1 MKRKILFIACL
12 LGALYTGNA
21 QSNTDQNGEV
31 DPFASYED
39 KSPSWKGEKVDV
51 DKYYDIQPD
60 GSYIRKDINQ
70 KKLKTSTDSTMVLI
84 VVILFVG
91 IGIIGAIVTNNQK
104 NTNNSHDRE

>member
-1 MKRKILFIACL
+1 MKRKILFTACL

-21 QSNTDQNGEV
+21 QSNTNQNGEV

-39 KSPSWKGEKVDV
+39 KNPSWKGEKVDV

-70 KKLKTSTDSTMVLI
+70 KKLKTNTDNTTVLI

-91 IGIIGAIVTNNQK
+91 IGIIGAIITSRRKPNNK
-104 NTNNSHDRE
+104 YDRE

>member
-1 MKRKILFIACL
+1 MKRKILFIVCL

-21 QSNTDQNGEV
+21 QSNTNPNGEI

-70 KKLKTSTDSTMVLI
+70 KKLSTNNDNTTVLI

-91 IGIIGAIVTNNQK
+91 IGIIGAIVTSQRKPNNY
-104 NTNNSHDRE
+104 DRE

>member
-1 MKRKILFIACL
+1 MKRKILFTACL

-21 QSNTDQNGEV
+21 QSNTNQNGEV

-70 KKLKTSTDSTMVLI
+70 KKSNANSDNTTVLI

-91 IGIIGAIVTNNQK
+91 IGIIGAIVTNQRK
-104 NTNNSHDRE
+104 PNNYDRD

>member
-1 MKRKILFIACL
+1 MKRKILFTACL

-21 QSNTDQNGEV
+21 QSNTNQNGEV

-51 DKYYDIQPD
+51 DKYYDQQPD
-60 GSYIRKDINQ
+60 GSYIRKDIDQ
-70 KKLKTSTDSTMVLI
+70 KKLSTNNDNTTVLI

-91 IGIIGAIVTNNQK
+91 IGIIGAIVTSQRKSNN
-104 NTNNSHDRE
+104 NYDRE